1 MELKYRILTLGLV
14 AALAGCGG
22 GAGGDDSEDRGGDD
36 GGPATV
42 ERISF
47 SGLVADGYLDGATVC
62 LDINVNKICDD
73 GEPSTTSSTGG
84 VFEITDATQEQR
96 DTYPLLVEVVV
107 GTTIDEDNEGVVLTK
122 PLTLTAPVGYSFVSP
137 LSTMV
142 QNEVEGGATSSAAE
156 QAVQEKLG
164 TTLSLDEDYIAA
176 QESGDYSEAQ
186 EAEFERLA
194 QVAQVTARVI
204 SDNLATLQEAAAS
217 NNVSLDDLISA
228 IVDQVFDALDEI
240 ATQVDVIA
248 ADENTDFNPD
258 AVAAQVDEELIDLE
272 ADTIEEQVQ
281 QNQAEEAATVTNL
294 ANLVN
299 GDGPY
304 WFWSEI
310 EGDVLSAEYG
320 VFKLND
326 GTLVDEEFEWTGS
339 GFAPLIAEGDAGY
352 VLDSTNGWTAVA
364 NVDELN
370 NVIANEDGS
379 IDLIQADSLITA
391 RFSGKET
398 DLEGLNVKVVM
409 SSVDDGDG
417 HWADYL
423 PNDLVFLAG
432 AKGYELIDAGSD
444 ELYLFEDWSG
454 CLEENKVGGLCSFT
468 FLQNGSESQYGE
480 AATLAEITS
489 ATAYTLTDGGFG
501 DVNAIKAVEVAHGP
515 TNKVWAEIVTGG
527 DVNYYAVNNDH
538 SSITLLGNAT
548 WQELTIGVETIY
560 ELQPIAILNNY
571 ETNLEGNETLVLAV
585 IANYVRNAHH
595 ELVSTE
601 PEGVGLLNKLA
612 ADTVLDNFSLAN
624 YEEPAVP
631 AEVDLSSIW
640 AVYDLAQ
647 NSAPQIC
654 LDFSVVSGVDVVT
667 LLNTQVQDID
677 NSEYTLNGSALAI
690 TDMTGVSFA
699 FNSDTATFTDSTGG
713 SITISENSSCLTQ
726 LVVDDNN
733 SKNLA
738 VCDIADNE
746 WDSINDASGNLLKTR
761 ADFDSAVSD
770 CGTAAGTSLAP
781 FQVANLVDTTFTNYG
796 PDNQIAYLYT
806 FSGYDANKGANTG
819 TLQEPDGNLSN
830 FTWEVELDEA
840 NDEAA
845 TGILVVTYEDGEADE
860 LVMLS
865 FNAENSIAIIKGR
878 TFGSYFPVA
887 EKGEIWSGLF
897 FVENTELRSS
907 LSDLVGIYDDGN
919 FQPDGITPDRISYIV
934 IEDFGSGA
942 GELHFYEKTDDGSNC
957 YNRETRSMTQV
968 SIGLFTVGGEPGS
981 IPIYQEG
988 GNWHDDRYTNRA
1000 TNVIEGDLNLCNL

>member
-1 MELKYRILTLGLV
+1 
-14 AALAGCGG
+14 
-22 GAGGDDSEDRGGDD
+22 
-36 GGPATV
+36 
-42 ERISF
+42 
-47 SGLVADGYLDGATVC
+47 
-62 LDINVNKICDD
+62 
-73 GEPSTTSSTGG
+73 
-84 VFEITDATQEQR
+84 
-96 DTYPLLVEVVV
+96 
-107 GTTIDEDNEGVVLTK
+107 
-122 PLTLTAPVGYSFVSP
+122 
-137 LSTMV
+137 MV
-142 QNEVEGGATSSAAE
+142 QNEVEDGATSSAAE

-176 QESGDYSEAQ
+176 QESGDFNEEQ
-186 EAEFERLA
+186 EEEFERLA

-204 SDNLATLQEAAAS
+204 SDNLEDLADAAAS

-248 ADENTDFNPD
+248 ADDTTDFNPD
-258 AVAAQVDEELIDLE
+258 AVASQVDEELIDLE

-281 QNQAEEAATVTNL
+281 QNQAEEAATVANL
-294 ANLVN
+294 ADVVN

-304 WFWSEI
+304 WFWSGMDDDTLE
-310 EGDVLSAEYG
+310 AEYG
-320 VFKLND
+320 VFKLDN
-326 GTLVDEEFEWTGS
+326 GTLIDDELEWTGS
-339 GFAPLIAEGDAGY
+339 MFEPRVQGSDPAY
-352 VLDSTNGWTAVA
+352 VLDSINGWTAVA
-364 NVDELN
+364 NVDGLN

-379 IDLIQADSLITA
+379 IDLIQADNLITA
-391 RFSGKET
+391 RFSGNEI

-432 AKGYELIDAGSD
+432 AKGFELIDAGSD
-444 ELYLFEDWSG
+444 ETYLFEDWSE

-468 FLQNGSESQYGE
+468 FLQNGSEGQYGE
-480 AATLAEITS
+480 AATLAEVTS
-489 ATAYTLTDGGFG
+489 TTAYTLTDGGFG
-501 DVNAIKAVEVAHGP
+501 DVNAIKAVEVAYGP

-571 ETNLEGNETLVLAV
+571 ETHLEVNETLILAV

-601 PEGVGLLNKLA
+601 AEGVALLNKQA
-612 ADTVLDNFSLAN
+612 ADRVIGNFSLAN
-624 YEEPAVP
+624 YEQPAEPAS
-631 AEVDLSSIW
+631 VDLSSIW

-667 LLNTQVQDID
+667 LLNTQVQDTD
-677 NSEYTLNGSALAI
+677 NSEYTLNGSTLAI
-690 TDMTGVSFA
+690 TDMAGVSFA
-699 FNSDTATFTDSTGG
+699 YNSDTATFTDTSNG
-713 SITISENSSCLTQ
+713 SITITENPSCLTQ
-726 LVVDDNN
+726 LVVDDENP
-733 SKNLA
+733 KNLA

-746 WDSINDASGNLLKTR
+746 WDSVNDEFGNLLKSRT
-761 ADFDSAVSD
+761 DFDTAVSA
-770 CGTAAGTSLAP
+770 CGTATGTSLVP
-781 FQVANLVDTTFTNYG
+781 FTVANLVDTTYTHYSS
-796 PDNQIAYLYT
+796 DNQIAYRYT
-806 FSGYDANKGANTG
+806 FSGYDVNKSAKSG
-819 TLQEPDGNLSN
+819 TLQEPDGNISN

-845 TGILVVTYEDGEADE
+845 TGILALTHENGDADE

-865 FNAENSIAIIKGR
+865 FNAENGIAIIKGR
-878 TFGSYFPVA
+878 TFGTNFPVA

-897 FVENTELRSS
+897 FSEFTVQRSS
-907 LSDLVGIYDDGN
+907 LSDLAGIYDDGN
-919 FQPDGITPDRISYIV
+919 FNQDGSPNRISYIA
-934 IEDFGSGA
+934 IEDFGDST
-942 GELHFYEKTDDGSNC
+942 GELRYYEKTTDGSNC
-957 YNRETRSMTQV
+957 YTREKLPMTQV
-968 SIGLFTVGGEPGS
+968 SVGSFTVGGEGAP

-988 GNWHDDRYTNRA
+988 SNWHDDRFTTPA
-1000 TNVIEGDLNLCNL
+1000 TDVLEATLISNLCSA